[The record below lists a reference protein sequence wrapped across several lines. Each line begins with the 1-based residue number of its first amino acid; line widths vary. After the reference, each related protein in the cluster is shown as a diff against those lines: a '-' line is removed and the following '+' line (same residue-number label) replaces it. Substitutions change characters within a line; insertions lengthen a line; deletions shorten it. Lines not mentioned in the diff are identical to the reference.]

1 VSVHFLKWF
10 KISIIIRTRM
20 AQLLMLLTCIL
31 KASVTN
37 IGWDTKI

>member
-1 VSVHFLKWF
+1 
-10 KISIIIRTRM
+10 M